1 LPKIYFNDCMMK
13 PFLYGTIVGSD
24 NFYDRKK
31 ECTRISATLSGGNNI
46 VLYAPRR
53 FGKTS
58 MIFKIIEQMEEAG
71 FICIYFDMMP
81 VFSPESFVRL
91 YTKALSA
98 KQSNLDK
105 FAKTFTSIIKSIRPV
120 ISFGQDG
127 KPELSVDLANTVVDE
142 TVISQLL
149 DMPELIAG
157 KDKRAIVFFDEFQ
170 EVKKMENINFEALL
184 RSKVQQQKR
193 TNYLF
198 FGSKTHLLKEMFNNK
213 KKAFYNSASQM
224 TIGHLPERDTIEFL
238 QTKFSLSKISIDKE
252 TAKYLIE
259 VAADIPHYIQFLASE
274 VWQNTVNSEAVVT
287 KSIIDDSVLNVL
299 AHNNDYYMEIFENRS
314 PSQKQLLKA
323 LASDGKNIYSADYI
337 KKHRLPTISTL
348 QRSVK
353 NLVDKG
359 IVEKKGDEYFIA
371 DPFFKMFMMQN

>member
-1 LPKIYFNDCMMK
+1 MK
-13 PFLYGTIVGSD
+13 PFLYGTIVGAD

-31 ECTRISATLSGGNNI
+31 ECNRIAATLSGGNNI

-58 MIFKIIEQMEEAG
+58 MIYKVIEQMEEAG

-91 YTKALSA
+91 YTKALSK
-98 KQSNLDK
+98 KQSSLDK
-105 FAKTFTSIIKSIRPV
+105 FAKTFIEIVKNIRPV

-149 DMPELIAG
+149 DLPELVAG
-157 KDKRAIVFFDEFQ
+157 KDKRVIVFFDEFQ
-170 EVKKMENINFEALL
+170 EVKKMENIKFEALL
-184 RSKVQQQKR
+184 RSKVQQHKR

-213 KKAFYNSASQM
+213 KRAFYNSASQM
-224 TIGHLPERDTIEFL
+224 TIGNLPERETIEFL
-238 QTKFSLSKISIDKE
+238 QKKFSLSNISIDAK

-274 VWQNTVNSEAVVT
+274 VWQNTVNIYSVVT
-287 KSIIDDSVLNVL
+287 EGIIDDSVRNVL
-299 AHNNDYYMEIFENRS
+299 AHNNDYYMEVFENRS

-323 LASDGKNIYSADYI
+323 LSCDGKNIFSADYI
-337 KKHRLPTISTL
+337 KKYRLPAISTI

-353 NLVDKG
+353 NLIDKG
-359 IVEKKGDEYFIA
+359 IVEKKGNEYFIA
-371 DPFFKMFMMQN
+371 DPFFKMFMTYN